1 MLRTALSICAL
12 LVASQATQGAHA
24 ANPAY
29 LAPEIALPDVNGKPV
44 KLSEHK
50 GKWVV
55 LEWVNPGCPYVRKH
69 YDTSNMQSLQKTYGA
84 KDVVWLAVNSTNPGH
99 VDYLKPA
106 AMGAWMKEQGGTP
119 RATLMDEKG
128 VAGRAYG
135 ARTTPQMFIID
146 PKGHVVYNGAI
157 DDKRSANPADVKT
170 AKNHLKAGLDEA
182 LAGKPVSVASTTPY
196 GCSVKY

>member
-1 MLRTALSICAL
+1 MMLRSL
-12 LVASQATQGAHA
+12 LLPLAFAVSSAFAATPGQ
-24 ANPAY
+24 N
-29 LAPEIALPDVNGKPV
+29 APEISLPATDGKPA

-69 YDTSNMQSLQKTYGA
+69 YDTKNMQALQKTYGA

-99 VDYLKPA
+99 ADYLKPA
-106 AMGAWMKEQGGTP
+106 AMGEWMKAQGGTP
-119 RATLMDEKG
+119 RVTMMDEKG

-146 PKGHVVYNGAI
+146 PKGQVVYNGAI
-157 DDKRSANPADVKT
+157 DDKRSANPEDVKT
-170 AKNHLKAGLDEA
+170 AKNFLKAGMDEA

-196 GCSVKY
+196 GCTVKY